1 MAKVPLREHLG
12 LARPTQAPKAGH
24 HSEIFMD
31 VLSTAYKSIAETSQR
46 KLNFRGGENT
56 DELVNFDT
64 FAFNSSLIRSVI
76 LSLQNLL
83 QFNSLDPCPVIVLPE
98 TSQGIIKKVE
108 AILQT
113 GTCVIR
119 DRDEAQ
125 EVLEV
130 ANILGLPIS
139 MLVPENRSGL
149 DTSSPI
155 IFSNVKVKTE
165 IPNPEPEVT
174 NLFQPR
180 SSFRTASGTT
190 STSNIATSEVQCVQP
205 NPVPP
210 NMIQGYKCAICKK
223 PGGNVLTGNKK
234 DTIFQKEIQLEAH
247 YIGQHFTEE
256 IGKHIK
262 DTDTCGICGKIV
274 GKGRLPLHIG
284 LIHKKIKSI
293 LKAAKLNVEPIFIPR
308 AAEGRGSFSTGKVQI
323 SSKKISSPKMRKP
336 LALTH
341 VPISSPEPS
350 QITPTTESQNSP
362 PAEND
367 NILPSKTNIS
377 LTPVTNP
384 TKLKSATPSVVKP
397 TCPVVSTPPGK
408 TGHLKGGPR
417 KTPPGSGKKTSLS
430 KPTLPV
436 HLTTTMS
443 KDALPPST
451 PTRSG
456 ASLPEGSAPSGE
468 KGRSPGGHVTPD
480 DMSRRY
486 SILSNCETPHN
497 AMDPVDEFLTKWDEK
512 PGRGSNKKPLTR
524 KNCNYDLK
532 CEVCGKAQ
540 KTSLALEIH
549 TISHYKENLE
559 AKVNCFM
566 TEDNRCKICGDCFKT
581 KNWLINH
588 LGSKHGYINE
598 VLVDQGFAVLPCP
611 VNSSGYSASKQQQ
624 LVRIKTERKGP
635 LEEEAKEL
643 DGLRDQL
650 MKDTGTACLG

>member
-1 MAKVPLREHLG
+1 M
-12 LARPTQAPKAGH
+12 
-24 HSEIFMD
+24 
-31 VLSTAYKSIAETSQR
+31 
-46 KLNFRGGENT
+46 
-56 DELVNFDT
+56 
-64 FAFNSSLIRSVI
+64 
-76 LSLQNLL
+76 
-83 QFNSLDPCPVIVLPE
+83 
-98 TSQGIIKKVE
+98 
-108 AILQT
+108 
-113 GTCVIR
+113 
-119 DRDEAQ
+119 
-125 EVLEV
+125 
-130 ANILGLPIS
+130 
-139 MLVPENRSGL
+139 
-149 DTSSPI
+149 
-155 IFSNVKVKTE
+155 
-165 IPNPEPEVT
+165 
-174 NLFQPR
+174 
-180 SSFRTASGTT
+180 
-190 STSNIATSEVQCVQP
+190 QP
-205 NPVPP
+205 NPGPP

-223 PGGNVLTGNKK
+223 SGGNVLTGNKK

-293 LKAAKLNVEPIFIPR
+293 LKAAKLDVEPIFIPR
-308 AAEGRGSFSTGKVQI
+308 ATEGRGLFSTGKVQI

-350 QITPTTESQNSP
+350 QITPTTESENSP
-362 PAEND
+362 PAESD
-367 NILPSKTNIS
+367 NIPPSRTNTS

-559 AKVNCFM
+559 AKVDCFM

>member
-1 MAKVPLREHLG
+1 MAKVHLG
-12 LARPTQAPKAGH
+12 PSRPTQAITAGH

-46 KLNFRGGENT
+46 KLIFRGRENA

-64 FAFNSSLIRSVI
+64 LAFNSSFIRSI
-76 LSLQNLL
+76 TLSLPNLPQL
-83 QFNSLDPCPVIVLPE
+83 NSLDPCPVIVLPE

-113 GTCVIR
+113 GTCIIR
-119 DRDEAQ
+119 DRVEAQ

-174 NLFQPR
+174 NLLQPR
-180 SSFRTASGTT
+180 FSFRTVKCTT
-190 STSNIATSEVQCVQP
+190 STSNSATSEVSCVQP
-205 NPVPP
+205 NPGPP

-274 GKGRLPLHIG
+274 PKGRLPLHIG

-293 LKAAKLNVEPIFIPR
+293 LRAAKLDVEPILIPR
-308 AAEGRGSFSTGKVQI
+308 ATEEGALSPTKKI
-323 SSKKISSPKMRKP
+323 KKISSPKMRRP

-341 VPISSPEPS
+341 VPSSSPEPS
-350 QITPTTESQNSP
+350 QITPTTESENSP
-362 PAEND
+362 PTRTKSD
-367 NILPSKTNIS
+367 NIPPSSKTNTS
-377 LTPVTNP
+377 LAPITNP
-384 TKLKSATPSVVKP
+384 TNLKSAAPSVVKP

-408 TGHLKGGPR
+408 TGHLKEGPR
-417 KTPPGSGKKTSLS
+417 KTPPESGKKTSLS

-436 HLTTTMS
+436 HLTKTMS

-451 PTRSG
+451 PKQSE
-456 ASLPEGSAPSGE
+456 ASLPEGSALSGE
-468 KGRSPGGHVTPD
+468 KSVLPGGHVTPD
-480 DMSRRY
+480 DRSRRH
-486 SILSNCETPHN
+486 SILSNCDTPHN
-497 AMDPVDEFLTKWDEK
+497 AMDPVDEFLTKWDGK

-532 CEVCGKAQ
+532 CEVCGTAQ

-549 TISHYKENLE
+549 TIGHFKESLE
-559 AKVNCFM
+559 AKVKHFM
-566 TEDNRCKICGDCFKT
+566 TDDKRCKICGDCFKT

-635 LEEEAKEL
+635 LEDEAKEQ

-650 MKDTGTACLG
+650 MKDTGAA